1 MTGFRQSFAWWSF
14 TAGREV
20 DGPAFLAQMAA
31 AGAQGVEMAPEALW
45 PAARDA
51 GLDLVT
57 LTGHQPLEI
66 GFNDRR
72 NHPALQDK
80 VRASIALAQARGVEK
95 VIVFSGNR
103 DGRSDADGIAATI
116 EGLAPLADEAQS
128 HGVMLLLE
136 LLNSKVDHPD
146 QQCDSTAW
154 GAQVVTGVG
163 SSALRLLYDA
173 YHMQLME
180 GDLLRTIRA
189 HLPLIGHIHTGGA
202 PGRRDLDDR
211 QEIHWPAVA
220 GLLRHLGYEGW
231 VGHEFIPRE
240 DPVAALRQAVSHFQE
255 TGT

>member
-1 MTGFRQSFAWWSF
+1 MSDFRQSFAWWSF

-31 AGAQGVEMAPEALW
+31 AGAQGVEMAPESLW
-45 PAARDA
+45 PAALDA
-51 GLDLVT
+51 GLALVT

-66 GFNDRR
+66 GFNDRD
-72 NHPALQDK
+72 NHLKLQDQ
-80 VRASIALAQARGVEK
+80 VRKSITLAKTHGVEK
-95 VIVFSGNR
+95 VIVFSGDR
-103 DGRSDADGIAATI
+103 KGRSDAEGIAATV
-116 EGLAPLADEAQS
+116 EGLAPLAEEAQAA
-128 HGVMLLLE
+128 GVMLLLE

-146 QQCDSTAW
+146 QQCDHTAW
-154 GAQVVTGVG
+154 GAEVVTQVNAP
-163 SSALRLLYDA
+163 ALRLLYDA

-211 QEIHWPAVA
+211 QEVNWPAIA

-231 VGHEFIPRE
+231 IGHEFVPRG
-240 DPVAALRQAVSHFQE
+240 DPAEALRQAVGHFAAPAR
-255 TGT
+255 